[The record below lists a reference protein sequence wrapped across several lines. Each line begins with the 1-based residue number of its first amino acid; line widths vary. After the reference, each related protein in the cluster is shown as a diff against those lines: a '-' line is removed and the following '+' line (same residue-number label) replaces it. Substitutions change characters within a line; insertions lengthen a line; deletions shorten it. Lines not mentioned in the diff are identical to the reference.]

1 MTIARTVGRNT
12 LYTAVARLAVLGVWF
27 AVTPRV
33 LAVLGPERFGFWSI
47 LLVLG
52 GSLGAVD
59 LGLGVAV
66 TRSVARLW
74 GEGAGRQVHSLI
86 ARAAALQVLV
96 TAVLGVGLV
105 AASSFVLGAFH
116 VPPAWAGEARTALV
130 FAIAT
135 FVVGSA
141 ANLFFAAL
149 QGIQRMDRALVVG
162 LPAALGLG
170 VAIVWAMGQPQPLLV
185 LTQVQLAYTTVTALG
200 YAATLRGLRPAPTPA
215 GGLAPAPLPLRD
227 LLVFGGWVQLSSLF
241 GLLQAHVD
249 KVILGSLVALAPVA
263 AYELGSRVT
272 FAALLPPILFVNAL
286 LPAFAREHTA
296 GQPGRLLPIYR
307 AALDPHFALSF
318 GIAGAIVALAPWILG
333 AWLHEPPVDAT
344 FFLVALAVTQLGN
357 LLTGVSSTTARAGGV
372 AHLETQFALI
382 GTVLHVALALLGL
395 ALFGSRGLLVGTV
408 LGSLLGAMWFIH
420 RMESWLGIGRT
431 RAALRAGL
439 PYLGA
444 ATSAGVGAFLVAR
457 VVSPSPGVAH
467 AWLGLLAGGVVDL
480 LLFSLHLRL
489 LHRPVWEQLLT
500 RAGRL
505 GPRS

>member
-74 GEGAGRQVHSLI
+74 SEGAGRQVHALI
-86 ARAAALQVLV
+86 TRAAALQVLV
-96 TAVLGVGLV
+96 TALLGGGLI
-105 AASSFVLGAFH
+105 AATSFVLQAFH
-116 VPPAWAGEARTALV
+116 VPPAWSGEARTALA

-135 FVVGSA
+135 FVLGSA

-149 QGIQRMDRALVVG
+149 QGIQRMDRALLVV
-162 LPAALGLG
+162 LPAAVGLG

-185 LTQVQLAYTTVTALG
+185 LTQVQLAYATLTALG
-200 YAATLRGLRPAPTPA
+200 FAVALRGLRPVRATEGSPA
-215 GGLAPAPLPLRD
+215 AAPLPLRD
-227 LLVFGGWVQLSSLF
+227 LLVFGGWVQLNSLF
-241 GLLQAHVD
+241 GLIQAHVD
-249 KVILGSLVALAPVA
+249 KLILGSLVALAPVA
-263 AYELGSRVT
+263 AYELGARVT
-272 FAALLPPILFVNAL
+272 FAALLPPILFLGAL
-286 LPAFAREHTA
+286 LPAFAREHSV
-296 GQPGRLLPIYR
+296 GEPGRLLPIYR

-333 AWLHEPPVDAT
+333 AWLHEPPADAT
-344 FFLVALAVTQLGN
+344 FFLTALAVTQLGN

-372 AHLETQFALI
+372 AHLETQFAVI
-382 GTVLHVALALLGL
+382 GTVLHVALALVGL
-395 ALFGSRGLLVGTV
+395 AVFGVRGLLVGTV
-408 LGSLLGAMWFIH
+408 LGSLLGAAWFIA

-431 RAALRAGL
+431 RAAFRAGL
-439 PYLGA
+439 PFLGA
-444 ATSAGVGAFLVAR
+444 AAVAGLGAFLTARLLSPAPDVAN
-457 VVSPSPGVAH
+457 
-467 AWLGLLAGGVVDL
+467 AWPGLLAGGAVDV
-480 LLFSLHLRL
+480 LLFGLHLRI
-489 LHRPVWEQLLT
+489 LHRGLWEELLA

-505 GPRS
+505 RSRS